1 MSESPAASRGPTT
14 GEPHYWLSCGDGREY
29 GPYTVGALRRFVDEG
44 RVTAD
49 CMVCAA
55 DVAGTLGPP
64 RWVPVN
70 MVLGVG
76 VAPPVSAPADRRV
89 TIDRRLSLVPSIAA
103 TIASLLF
110 CCIPVGIP
118 ALVYAM
124 QANARFEAGDEEGGL
139 KSERHARGWLI
150 AAWVLVAIGFVM
162 SAVTLYGSLQALDS
176 LLQMTPS
183 A

>member
-14 GEPHYWLSCGDGREY
+14 GEPQYWLSCGDGREY
-29 GPYTVGALRRFVDEG
+29 GPYTRAALLRFVDEG

-55 DVAGTLGPP
+55 GAVGAGRAP

-70 MVLGVG
+70 TVLGVG
-76 VAPPVSAPADRRV
+76 VAPPISPPQATPRV
-89 TIDRRLSLVPSIAA
+89 IQRRLSLVPSIIA

-110 CCIPVGIP
+110 CCIPVGVP

-124 QANARFEAGDEEGGL
+124 QANARFEAGDEVGGL
-139 KSERHARGWLI
+139 KSERHARAWLI
-150 AAWVLVAIGFVM
+150 TAWVLVAIGFVI
-162 SAVTLYGSLQALDS
+162 SAVTLYGSLEALDS
-176 LLQMTPS
+176 LLRMAPS

>member
-1 MSESPAASRGPTT
+1 MSELPAASRGPTT
-14 GEPHYWLSCGDGREY
+14 GEPRYWLSCGDGREY
-29 GPYTVGALRRFVDEG
+29 GPYTVDALRRFVDEG

-55 DVAGTLGPP
+55 DAVGRAPH
-64 RWVPVN
+64 WVPVN
-70 MVLGVG
+70 TVLGVG
-76 VAPPVSAPADRRV
+76 VAPPISPPQV
-89 TIDRRLSLVPSIAA
+89 TPRPINRRLSLVPSIAA

-139 KSERHARGWLI
+139 RSERHARGWLI

-162 SAVTLYGSLQALDS
+162 SAVTLYGSLEALDS
-176 LLQMTPS
+176 LLRMTPS